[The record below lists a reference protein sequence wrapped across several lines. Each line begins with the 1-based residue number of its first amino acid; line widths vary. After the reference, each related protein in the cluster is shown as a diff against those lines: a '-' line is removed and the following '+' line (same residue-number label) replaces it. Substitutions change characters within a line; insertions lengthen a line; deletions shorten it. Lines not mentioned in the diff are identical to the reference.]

1 MLPVHTSLMW
11 ACSCSGAV
19 KEFEILQQIA
29 QRGFNDEEY
38 IEDHIVGFV
47 ALGRKRQD
55 ELLQALLHPTSTP
68 PEELPESQVLDVE
81 LTPRAAPKELRKPL
95 QPFQK
100 QGLSW
105 LLDREASA
113 STVCGGILADEMG
126 MGKTLQILALLLAS
140 PAKGA
145 TLIVAPPTCLSQW
158 REELADNIDG
168 GIEVWT
174 YRGTKTTLPERFCNK
189 VVVLTTYGA
198 LERDFREQLNSLEE
212 EPPRPRKRRKT
223 DEANGLGA
231 RGCFR
236 GLRL

>member
-1 MLPVHTSLMW
+1 MW
-11 ACSCSGAV
+11 ACSCSGAM

-29 QRGFNDEEY
+29 QRGINDEEY

-47 ALGRKRQD
+47 ALGQKRQG

-68 PEELPESQVLDVE
+68 PEELPESQVLDVK
-81 LTPRAAPKELRKPL
+81 LTPRAGPKKLRKPL

-100 QGLSW
+100 EGLSW

-113 STVCGGILADEMG
+113 SSVCGGILADEMG
-126 MGKTLQILALLLAS
+126 MGKTLQILALILAS

-174 YRGTKTTLPERFCNK
+174 YRGTKTTLPDRFRNK
-189 VVVLTTYGA
+189 VVVLTTYAA

-223 DEANGLGA
+223 DEANGEGA
-231 RGCFR
+231 KRMLHRAMTDNFEER
-236 GLRL
+236 